1 MKLKHYYFPVG
12 VMVGIFCFF
21 SIIAITNAGN
31 NNNVQPTVGVIGISE
46 ESDAIAVRVLPNPNH
61 YSAVRWYQSQN
72 FSGSPQSLL
81 VDGYDAVRDGRTV
94 YVNAANIDEVNKKI
108 YTNIYLISYNQ
119 DSNVKTVDVLGQIIK
134 HWRFNNNLSSIGHC
148 QISTLVCRSAA
159 DCSQGYACSGNS
171 DAPGRC
177 QPTAAITCA
186 TDADCASG
194 LYCDSLRAKV
204 ARDVRRLGML
214 GDLRES
220 LSSFKKKNNKYPM
233 LGAGTYLALSSIST
247 WPSWQALF
255 LPQLGSSQSLVDPI
269 NSLGSCAGYD
279 TTTCWNAETKTF
291 ADPNPNNN
299 ILELPGGSYAFVF
312 SGDKN
317 GSNYSLCAA
326 IETKSLGY
334 STADDENKLVDS
346 GCVSS
351 GGGYNGASSNQ
362 PPVLI
367 ATNLQGEQGQEF
379 NGYIKVVDPEN
390 NPLAWQISGAGISW
404 YHWQNNNQMNQAPIL
419 QDTINPNQKKIYAQV
434 AGDPGTYNLALTV
447 TDGQGASGTLATIT
461 PITIINHAP
470 VVQADDIEY
479 YPSTVIPLTLK
490 FSLTDKNQ
498 PFSYTVA
505 KASFN
510 SGPFDLLSP
519 AYSQL
524 ISSSSNIVGDTVTYT
539 LKYNLLLSTK
549 ITADTNFVYVITGK
563 DKYNAAATR
572 QINLMVKADPPTLDF
587 SCPQITR
594 LGTGYYCSLGWK
606 NQGDHTLSYTAV
618 GALPPGLII
627 VNGSDQG
634 NIFYTLQG
642 TTTVATSSYPIK
654 IKAVNE
660 YGATAQRNFNL
671 SINTYCGDHFRQT
684 PNSEGQ
690 GGFYN
695 DGQEDCDGN
704 SGVLQDRSHIA
715 SSSPSLQYGCTTNY
729 SDIVPYPII
738 GNQAYCTYLAPD
750 AGGGYCGDGIC
761 QYEIMRNGA
770 ATLWEGGGAC
780 PEDCTCN
787 GEHQTNQGGTCT
799 CDSGW
804 YDCDGNPGCESNT
817 DCGNGGGNGGNC
829 GAHQTNQG
837 GVCTCDSGWYDC
849 DGNLGCE
856 SNTECGDCPAGQ
868 YRCGSSCFLNN
879 SINCGINS
887 SKCSSGNNVCSL
899 NCPSGFYNCDGLNVC
914 ESLNCSCG
922 AGAYW
927 NSAIWPTAKCVCNPG
942 KYDCDNNPLDCE
954 SSVSCNI
961 AEQCNENHGMH
972 WTGSACVCDTGYKRC
987 GADSCFKL
995 NDPDR
1000 EQCCDDSINLVCRFN
1015 QQCCANY
1022 CGRPNELCTQ

>member
-21 SIIAITNAGN
+21 SI
-31 NNNVQPTVGVIGISE
+31 NVQPTVGVIGISE

-817 DCGNGGGNGGNC
+817 DCGNGGGGGNC
-829 GAHQTNQG
+829 PQGQYECLGACYPTQQYQCL
-837 GVCTCDSGWYDC
+837 GVCYSSEQY
-849 DGNLGCE
+849 
-856 SNTECGDCPAGQ
+856 ECGGQCFPKAGNN
-868 YRCGSSCFLNN
+868 YRCTPYPSQKCYMADGQGAQ
-879 SINCGINS
+879 NCHAN
-887 SKCSSGNNVCSL
+887 CASGY
-899 NCPSGFYNCDGLNVC
+899 FNCDGYFGC
-914 ESLNCSCG
+914 EATTCTCG
-922 AGAYW
+922 AGAHFNQ
-927 NSAIWPTAKCVCNPG
+927 NSGHCE
-942 KYDCDNNPLDCE
+942 CDNSGWLMCGGDCYNP
-954 SSVSCNI
+954 N
-961 AEQCNENHGMH
+961 
-972 WTGSACVCDTGYKRC
+972 TSACCGTTIYDPYYQKCC
-987 GADSCFKL
+987 GAGFGDLTCAIDHTPPLLPSY
-995 NDPDR
+995 
-1000 EQCCDDSINLVCRFN
+1000 CCPGNNGGSPF
-1015 QQCCANY
+1015 
-1022 CGRPNELCTQ
+1022 CGMTVNGNNCGGIWHK